1 MTVVQGQSP
10 FIRMKCDVEDGILH
24 CRFSGRWTIE
34 ALEIRAL
41 RRSWRLALSN
51 KKEIQKVLFELGA
64 DIEWDSALVVF
75 IRSCLSDCKESK
87 LSIDI
92 SRLPSGLR
100 KLFLMAEEK
109 SIEKVDLHETESRF
123 LTVVGERVISVAE
136 STMSF
141 LRFLGEWIL
150 SLFRLFGFKA
160 RFRLSDFV
168 ESCRACGVS
177 ALPIVTLVSFLT
189 GLTMAFVGSVQL
201 SKFNARIYV
210 ADLVSLAMVREM
222 GGLMVA
228 IVMAG
233 RTGAA
238 YAAELGN
245 MKLNEEID
253 SLRTFGISAMD
264 FLVLPRT
271 LALFLMIPMLTLYAD
286 VVGMLGGMVVGM
298 FVMDFSFHHYIE
310 QTQTSLNSMWDIY
323 SGLAKTIVFGGI
335 IGMVGCNKGLN
346 CGNDSAAL
354 GQAVTSAVVT
364 SITLIVV
371 ADAFFEVFY
380 SMMGWR

>member
-1 MTVVQGQSP
+1 MTEEQGQSP
-10 FIRMKCDVEDGILH
+10 STRMNCEVGDGVLH
-24 CRFSGRWTIE
+24 CRFSGRWTIDTHE
-34 ALEIRAL
+34 REGFH
-41 RRSWRLALSN
+41 RSWRRALA
-51 KKEIQKVLFELGA
+51 KEKEVRKVSFEIA
-64 DIEWDSALVVF
+64 TNVEWDSVLVVF
-75 IRSCLSDCKESK
+75 IRSCLRDCKESK
-87 LSIDI
+87 LSVDM

-100 KLFLMAEEK
+100 KLFLMAEGK
-109 SIEKVDLHETESRF
+109 GIDKVESDGGEPGF
-123 LTVVGERVISVAE
+123 FTAVGELVFAVAQAIF
-136 STMSF
+136 SS
-141 LRFLGEWIL
+141 LHFLGEWTL
-150 SLFRLFGFKA
+150 SLFRLFRLKA
-160 RFRLSDFV
+160 RFRASDFI
-168 ESCRACGVS
+168 ESCRACGAS

-201 SKFNARIYV
+201 AKFNARIYV

-238 YAAELGN
+238 FAAELGN

-253 SLRTFGISAMD
+253 SLRTFGISPMD
-264 FLVLPRT
+264 FLILPRT
-271 LALFLMIPMLTLYAD
+271 LALFVMIPMLTLYAD

-298 FVMDFSFHHYIE
+298 FVMDFSLHHYIE
-310 QTQTSLNSMWDIY
+310 QTQTALNSMWDIY

-354 GQAVTSAVVT
+354 GEAVTSAVVT
-364 SITLIVV
+364 SITLVVV
-371 ADAFFEVFY
+371 ADALFEVFY
-380 SMMGWR
+380 SIMGWR

>member
-109 SIEKVDLHETESRF
+109 SIEKVVLHETESRF
-123 LTVVGERVISVAE
+123 LTVVGERVIFVAE

-222 GGLMVA
+222 A
-228 IVMAG
+228 
-233 RTGAA
+233 T
-238 YAAELGN
+238 E
-245 MKLNEEID
+245 
-253 SLRTFGISAMD
+253 TFY
-264 FLVLPRT
+264 L
-271 LALFLMIPMLTLYAD
+271 
-286 VVGMLGGMVVGM
+286 
-298 FVMDFSFHHYIE
+298 
-310 QTQTSLNSMWDIY
+310 
-323 SGLAKTIVFGGI
+323 
-335 IGMVGCNKGLN
+335 
-346 CGNDSAAL
+346 
-354 GQAVTSAVVT
+354 
-364 SITLIVV
+364 
-371 ADAFFEVFY
+371 
-380 SMMGWR
+380 

>member
-109 SIEKVDLHETESRF
+109 SIEKVDLHGTESRF